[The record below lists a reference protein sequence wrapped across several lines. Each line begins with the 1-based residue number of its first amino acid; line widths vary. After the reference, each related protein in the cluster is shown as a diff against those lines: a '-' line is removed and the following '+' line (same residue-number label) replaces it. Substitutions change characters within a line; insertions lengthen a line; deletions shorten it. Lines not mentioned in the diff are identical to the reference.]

1 MRRKESKDEI
11 PIQDSIGR
19 MLEFTEGGNYKMY
32 EKIMTAITGLGWLA
46 VLIGAAA
53 VPEDAVKGIIVAAVG
68 LVVMGIGGRNIEK
81 I

>member
-1 MRRKESKDEI
+1 MH
-11 PIQDSIGR
+11 
-19 MLEFTEGGNYKMY
+19 

-68 LVVMGIGGRNIEK
+68 LIVMAIGSQCTEGRNVHEAR
-81 I
+81 

>member
-1 MRRKESKDEI
+1 MKHDW
-11 PIQDSIGR
+11 
-19 MLEFTEGGNYKMY
+19 M
-32 EKIMTAITGLGWLA
+32 MTALTGVGWLA

-68 LVVMGIGGRNIEK
+68 LVMMGIGGRNIEK

>member
-1 MRRKESKDEI
+1 MH
-11 PIQDSIGR
+11 
-19 MLEFTEGGNYKMY
+19 

-53 VPEDAVKGIIVAAVG
+53 VPEDAGRGVVIAAIG
-68 LVVMGIGGRNIEK
+68 LMMMGIGGRNIEK